1 MKNENGIKEE
11 EKKKRK
17 KPTFLMLASEVE
29 TVTIRY
35 RYGIQP
41 AADPQIGARSHQEF
55 EYQFRYVLIG

>member
-1 MKNENGIKEE
+1 MESR
-11 EKKKRK
+11 KKRKRKK

-35 RYGIQP
+35 RYSIQP